1 MILVQIYLT
10 HVPSSSL
17 GATILKAQEGLH
29 SESHQTCLD
38 KATLLLSNKIGYHFG
53 CIRTKSNVIANDLSQ
68 ILSVSSL
75 KDKFPHFLVQAPSLT
90 GPWCYIPNAA
100 IISLIMVTL
109 LWTGSTDPLATSRLL
124 LTTLGNLT
132 SYPGAKP

>member
-17 GATILKAQEGLH
+17 GATIVKAQEGLH

-68 ILSVSSL
+68 ILSISSL
-75 KDKFPHFLVQAPSLT
+75 KDKFPYFLVQAPSLT
-90 GPWCYIPNAA
+90 GT
-100 IISLIMVTL
+100 SQML
-109 LWTGSTDPLATSRLL
+109 LSSP
-124 LTTLGNLT
+124 
-132 SYPGAKP
+132 